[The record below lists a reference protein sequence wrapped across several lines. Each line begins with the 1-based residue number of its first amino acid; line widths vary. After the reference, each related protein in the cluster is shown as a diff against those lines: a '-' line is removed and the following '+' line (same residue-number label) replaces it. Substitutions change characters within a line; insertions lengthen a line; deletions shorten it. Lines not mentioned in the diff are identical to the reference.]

1 MNANARG
8 WAAAGV
14 VSIAVVA
21 ALGWYIVDAKGRAD
35 RAAAAARAAHA
46 AAGGGTDDVVGDE
59 ARQGD
64 AHVEPRLPQ
73 SEVHVLDP
81 LVRPVPTA
89 VPGTVTVETGD
100 PRVVTWELAFPRGVW
115 SLRFVLGSPDVA
127 LQFLDLSGTVS
138 ADCHGLSAITER
150 GPAPFPNARFD
161 AATHTAQLSD
171 MPLEV
176 VEALTRARE
185 LTLVACDT
193 RFTLD
198 DTQQR
203 KLIEFY
209 VQTAGVILDG
219 VSADAGA
226 ALETP

>member
-1 MNANARG
+1 MRANARG

-14 VSIAVVA
+14 LSIAVVS
-21 ALGWYIVDAKGRAD
+21 ALGWYVFGAKVRAVGRA
-35 RAAAAARAAHA
+35 RETHA
-46 AAGGGTDDVVGDE
+46 AAGAGTDDVVGDE
-59 ARQGD
+59 ARDG
-64 AHVEPRLPQ
+64 HGLTEPQLPQ

-81 LVRPVPTA
+81 LVRPTPTA
-89 VPGTVTVETGD
+89 VPGTVTMESGA

-127 LQFLDLSGTVS
+127 LQFLDLSGAVS
-138 ADCHGLSAITER
+138 ADCYGLSAITER

-161 AATHTAQLSD
+161 AGTHTAKLSD

-193 RFTLD
+193 RFVLD

-209 VQTAGVILDG
+209 VQTAGVIHDG

-226 ALETP
+226 ADETR

>member
-1 MNANARG
+1 MRPNARG

-21 ALGWYIVDAKGRAD
+21 AIGWYVVGAKGRAD
-35 RAAAAARAAHA
+35 RAAAAAREAHA
-46 AAGGGTDDVVGDE
+46 AAGGGTDDVIGDE
-59 ARQGD
+59 ARESDGG
-64 AHVEPRLPQ
+64 AGRLPQ
-73 SEVHVLDP
+73 SEVYVLDP
-81 LVRPVPTA
+81 LVRRAPTA
-89 VPGTVTVETGD
+89 APGTVTVGSGE

-115 SLRFVLGSPDVA
+115 SLRFVLGSPNVA

-138 ADCHGLSAITER
+138 ADCHALSAITER

-161 AATHTAQLSD
+161 AMTHTAQLAD

-176 VEALTRARE
+176 VEALTRSRE

-226 ALETP
+226 AVETR